1 MGVSEAIDIDP
12 RHRRTVISLLDRYV
26 RDTQVWAYGSRVAWT
41 SHPASDLDLVV
52 FARSD
57 QTSEVVRL
65 REAFDDSNIPF
76 RVDVHIWD
84 RLPSS
89 FHEEITKNYVILQD
103 SSRIESSRRRYT
115 NSQLGEVAPF
125 SYGKSL
131 PASKRN
137 SAGSV
142 PVFGSNG
149 IIGWHDSA
157 VTSGPTVIIGR
168 KGTVGAVHYSP
179 SPCWPIDTTFYIDGS
194 DFDLVRFKYYLLKSM
209 HLKEMNADSAVPGLN
224 RDDAHSL
231 RIAVPDEATQRKIAR
246 TLGALDDRIELNRR
260 MCETLEAMA
269 QALFKSWFIDF
280 GPVRAKMEGQHTG
293 LPDHI
298 ADLFPGHLVDSSLG
312 LIPHGWQSLRLGEL
326 ADAVRGRTYR
336 SSELATSDTA
346 LVTLKSF
353 ARGGGYR
360 PDGLKPYVGK
370 YNSEQIVQPGELVLA
385 CTDVTQAAEIVGR
398 PAIVPPDQRYTTLV
412 ASLDTLIIRPSD
424 ALPNLIPFLYHLT
437 NSPSFVHYAYA
448 HVSGTTVLH
457 LNRKAIPA
465 FEFPSPPSNLIHAY
479 ATLAT
484 PLHHR
489 ILQTSTE
496 SALLVEL
503 RDALLPRL
511 MSRNPRA
518 CTKDVDSLECG
529 AANC

>member
-1 MGVSEAIDIDP
+1 MGISEAIDLDS
-12 RHRRTVISLLDRYV
+12 RHRRTVISLLDRFV

-52 FARSD
+52 FASSD
-57 QTSEVVRL
+57 QTSEVLRL

-89 FHEEITKNYVILQD
+89 FHEEIITNYVILQD
-103 SSRIESSRRRYT
+103 SSTIESSRRRHT
-115 NSQLGEVAPF
+115 NSQLGEFAPF

-142 PVFGSNG
+142 PVFGANG

-194 DFDLVRFKYYLLKSM
+194 EFDLVRFKYYLLKSM
-209 HLKEMNADSAVPGLN
+209 HLEEMNADSAVPGLN

-269 QALFKSWFIDF
+269 QALFKSWFVDF
-280 GPVRAKMEGQHTG
+280 DPIRAKTKGRDTG

-298 ADLFPGHLVDSSLG
+298 ADLFPD
-312 LIPHGWQSLRLGEL
+312 RLGDSPLGPIPKGWGVSLLHDVAVHGREL
-326 ADAVRGRTYR
+326 IRPMESPDALYDHYSLPAYDRGRMPVEEPGGAIGSNKYR
-336 SSELATSDTA
+336 VAADSVLVSRLNPYTPRVWLPEVSDSDRAICSTEFMVLRPRSNVSRNYLYLVAGSNRFLTDLNA
-346 LVTLKSF
+346 LVTGTSKSHQRAPIDATMLLPVLVPAPEVLRQF
-353 ARGGGYR
+353 NDVIKVIMTRIAGLRRAGADLARMRDILLPLLLGGQ
-360 PDGLKPYVGK
+360 L
-370 YNSEQIVQPGELVLA
+370 
-385 CTDVTQAAEIVGR
+385 R
-398 PAIVPPDQRYTTLV
+398 PA
-412 ASLDTLIIRPSD
+412 
-424 ALPNLIPFLYHLT
+424 FH
-437 NSPSFVHYAYA
+437 
-448 HVSGTTVLH
+448 
-457 LNRKAIPA
+457 
-465 FEFPSPPSNLIHAY
+465 
-479 ATLAT
+479 
-484 PLHHR
+484 
-489 ILQTSTE
+489 
-496 SALLVEL
+496 
-503 RDALLPRL
+503 
-511 MSRNPRA
+511 
-518 CTKDVDSLECG
+518 
-529 AANC
+529 